1 MKIIWF
7 QERLSFYAEPFC
19 SNSFLIVLW
28 SDRKPIVQRKCKEQ
42 LRKEIKK
49 SRYCSAAP
57 PFPKVVK
64 NRQWPDEIL
73 NTHRPILFSYT
84 TSSLVWKTKP
94 WPDKILNGQYCLLNN
109 AMFSH
114 TTFSQLWQNQTL
126 TTRDILS
133 NFQKTTHGDFQT
145 SFRYLDS

>member
-1 MKIIWF
+1 MTQNLLFLYSLFDLSQLMFKWCAVIYSYTQNIKKILF
-7 QERLSFYAEPFC
+7 LSIEKVCEDYLVSGKTKFYAEPFC
-19 SNSFLIVLW
+19 LNSFLIALW

-57 PFPKVVK
+57 PFPKIGK

-84 TSSLVWKTKP
+84 TFSETKTRSLAK
-94 WPDKILNGQYCLLNN
+94 LNL
-109 AMFSH
+109 
-114 TTFSQLWQNQTL
+114 NQT
-126 TTRDILS
+126 
-133 NFQKTTHGDFQT
+133 
-145 SFRYLDS
+145 RYS